1 MKKGLLHAIL
11 ASTLWAIVNSLIKQ
25 GLSND
30 VTPMNFSETRFATV
44 GVILFAYTRYIYDRN
59 HLNLYYYSKH
69 CMDCK
74 VSISLGLQLLFPLS
88 EHIAGCDE

>member
-11 ASTLWAIVNSLIKQ
+11 ASTLWATVNSFIKQ
-25 GLSND
+25 ELSYD
-30 VTPMNFSETRFATV
+30 FTPMNFSGIHFATV
-44 GVILFAYTRYIYDRN
+44 EIILSLIPDTRVYDRN

-74 VSISLGLQLLFPLS
+74 VSISFGTAAFISSFRTHSRL
-88 EHIAGCDE
+88 

>member
-11 ASTLWAIVNSLIKQ
+11 ASTLWATVNSFIKQ
-25 GLSND
+25 ELSYD
-30 VTPMNFSETRFATV
+30 FTPMISPDSTLPLLKLFFSLIPDTRV
-44 GVILFAYTRYIYDRN
+44 YDRN

-74 VSISLGLQLLFPLS
+74 VSISFGTAAFISSFRTHSRL
-88 EHIAGCDE
+88 

>member
-1 MKKGLLHAIL
+1 MVDLPNIKNYPKETKRIYLIICIFATFLNKRQANKMKKGLLHAIL

-44 GVILFAYTRYIYDRN
+44 GVILFAYTRYKGI
-59 HLNLYYYSKH
+59 
-69 CMDCK
+69 
-74 VSISLGLQLLFPLS
+74 
-88 EHIAGCDE
+88 

>member
-1 MKKGLLHAIL
+1 MKKGLLHTIL

-44 GVILFAYTRYIYDRN
+44 ELFFSLIPGTRVYDRN

-74 VSISLGLQLLFPLS
+74 VSISLGTAAFISSFRTHSRL
-88 EHIAGCDE
+88 

>member
-11 ASTLWAIVNSLIKQ
+11 ASTLWATVNSFIKQ

-44 GVILFAYTRYIYDRN
+44 GVILFAYTRYKGI
-59 HLNLYYYSKH
+59 
-69 CMDCK
+69 
-74 VSISLGLQLLFPLS
+74 
-88 EHIAGCDE
+88 